1 MTSTNRRYGT
11 LTAQRR
17 YSARALQLDIN
28 LLTATFPIAPMPS
41 TAPSLTPH
49 KSSPYPAQT
58 VHDFRPSWVVEQVIS
73 PKPNLP
79 RLTSFS
85 TAGTSP
91 ATFSRFT
98 IWLLYVTCGSEDSAI
113 MSGKTL
119 YGATF
124 KDVNFV
130 PLQSATFC
138 VQCELISN
146 NSKPYCL
153 ACGSHALL
161 GLSRMLGGSMR
172 NEQTAH
178 LITDIELN
186 NLVRDLLRTVPD
198 PDVLAM
204 ADHTRMPS
212 LTMRSQLRLANAAHP
227 ASGFR
232 AVTLGDDAEIHPA
245 ELDLEPA
252 ISAITER
259 AQHLTGATGAAI
271 ALRAGDEIV
280 CRARA
285 GRTAPDLG
293 VRLQTDA
300 GISAEAVRSG
310 EIMLC
315 HDAERNPRVDLA
327 SCRRLGVRSIL
338 VSPLRHYRR
347 TLGVFEVLS
356 SSPGAFDDSDVATMQ
371 LLSGMMVAAI
381 SRISTLHQ
389 AQILPRVG

>member
-1 MTSTNRRYGT
+1 M
-11 LTAQRR
+11 
-17 YSARALQLDIN
+17 
-28 LLTATFPIAPMPS
+28 F
-41 TAPSLTPH
+41 
-49 KSSPYPAQT
+49 
-58 VHDFRPSWVVEQVIS
+58 
-73 PKPNLP
+73 
-79 RLTSFS
+79 
-85 TAGTSP
+85 
-91 ATFSRFT
+91 
-98 IWLLYVTCGSEDSAI
+98 
-113 MSGKTL
+113 GKTVC
-119 YGATF
+119 GTTF

-138 VQCELISN
+138 VQCEVIST
-146 NSKPYCL
+146 NSRSYCL
-153 ACGSHALL
+153 ACGSTALL
-161 GLSRMLGGSMR
+161 GLSRVLGGSLR
-172 NEQTAH
+172 NQQTAH
-178 LITDIELN
+178 LITDIELD
-186 NLVRDLLRTVPD
+186 NLVRDLLRTVPVPESFLSD
-198 PDVLAM
+198 DRS
-204 ADHTRMPS
+204 RMPS
-212 LTMRSQLRLANAAHP
+212 LVQRNQLRLANAAHP
-227 ASGFR
+227 VSGFR
-232 AVTLGDDAEIHPA
+232 AVQVPEEVEIHAA

-356 SSPGAFDDSDVATMQ
+356 SSPGAFDQRDVATMQ
-371 LLSGMMVAAI
+371 LLSSMMVAAI
-381 SRISTLHQ
+381 SRISSLHQ
-389 AQILPRVG
+389 AQTLRRAS

>member
-1 MTSTNRRYGT
+1 MFRN
-11 LTAQRR
+11 TA
-17 YSARALQLDIN
+17 
-28 LLTATFPIAPMPS
+28 
-41 TAPSLTPH
+41 
-49 KSSPYPAQT
+49 
-58 VHDFRPSWVVEQVIS
+58 
-73 PKPNLP
+73 
-79 RLTSFS
+79 
-85 TAGTSP
+85 
-91 ATFSRFT
+91 
-98 IWLLYVTCGSEDSAI
+98 YVT
-113 MSGKTL
+113 
-119 YGATF
+119 TF
-124 KDVNFV
+124 RDVNFV

-138 VQCELISN
+138 VQCEMISAN
-146 NSKPYCL
+146 PRSYCL
-153 ACGSHALL
+153 ACGSQALI
-161 GLSRMLGGSMR
+161 GLSRVLGGSLR
-172 NEQTAH
+172 HQQTAH
-178 LITDIELN
+178 LITDSELDS
-186 NLVRDLLRTVPD
+186 LVRDLLRTVPM
-198 PDVLAM
+198 PDFHSAEERS
-204 ADHTRMPS
+204 RMPS
-212 LTMRSQLRLANAAHP
+212 LAQRSQLRLANAAHP

-232 AVTLGDDAEIHPA
+232 AVHAPEDVEIHAA

-280 CRARA
+280 CRART

-356 SSPGAFDDSDVATMQ
+356 SSPGAFDEGDVATMQ
-371 LLSGMMVAAI
+371 LLSSMMVAAI
-381 SRISTLHQ
+381 SRISAIHRTESLRR
-389 AQILPRVG
+389 AG

>member
-1 MTSTNRRYGT
+1 MFRKTVYG
-11 LTAQRR
+11 
-17 YSARALQLDIN
+17 S
-28 LLTATFPIAPMPS
+28 
-41 TAPSLTPH
+41 
-49 KSSPYPAQT
+49 
-58 VHDFRPSWVVEQVIS
+58 
-73 PKPNLP
+73 
-79 RLTSFS
+79 
-85 TAGTSP
+85 
-91 ATFSRFT
+91 
-98 IWLLYVTCGSEDSAI
+98 
-113 MSGKTL
+113 
-119 YGATF
+119 TF
-124 KDVNFV
+124 KDVSFV

-138 VQCELISN
+138 VQCELISA
-146 NSKPYCL
+146 STKPFCL
-153 ACGSHALL
+153 ACGGHALL
-161 GLSRMLGGSMR
+161 GLSRVLGGSLR
-172 NEQTAH
+172 HQQTAH
-178 LITDIELN
+178 LITDMELN

-198 PDVLAM
+198 PDVVSM

-212 LTMRSQLRLANAAHP
+212 LAQRSQLRVANAAHP
-227 ASGFR
+227 VSGFR
-232 AVTLGDDAEIHPA
+232 AVAVGEDTEIYPA

-271 ALRAGDEIV
+271 ALRVGDEIV

-356 SSPGAFDDSDVATMQ
+356 SSPGAFDERDVATMQ
-371 LLSGMMVAAI
+371 LLSSMMVAAI
-381 SRISTLHQ
+381 SRISSLHH
-389 AQILPRVG
+389 AQILRRAS

>member
-1 MTSTNRRYGT
+1 M
-11 LTAQRR
+11 
-17 YSARALQLDIN
+17 
-28 LLTATFPIAPMPS
+28 F
-41 TAPSLTPH
+41 
-49 KSSPYPAQT
+49 
-58 VHDFRPSWVVEQVIS
+58 
-73 PKPNLP
+73 
-79 RLTSFS
+79 
-85 TAGTSP
+85 
-91 ATFSRFT
+91 
-98 IWLLYVTCGSEDSAI
+98 
-113 MSGKTL
+113 GKTL
-119 YGATF
+119 YGSTF
-124 KDVNFV
+124 KDVPFV

-138 VQCELISN
+138 VQCEMIST
-146 NSKPYCL
+146 NSRTFCL

-161 GLSRMLGGSMR
+161 GLSRVLGGSLR
-172 NEQTAH
+172 NQQNAH
-178 LITDIELN
+178 LILDAELD

-198 PDVLAM
+198 PETMSVDG
-204 ADHTRMPS
+204 HSRMPS
-212 LTMRSQLRLANAAHP
+212 LAQRSQLRVANAMHP

-232 AVTLGDDAEIHPA
+232 AVKLPEETEIHA
-245 ELDLEPA
+245 DELDLEPA

-347 TLGVFEVLS
+347 TLGIFEVLS
-356 SSPGAFDDSDVATMQ
+356 SSPGAFDEKDVATMQ

-381 SRISTLHQ
+381 SRISTMRQ
-389 AQILPRVG
+389 AETMRLAG

>member
-1 MTSTNRRYGT
+1 MFGKTVYGT
-11 LTAQRR
+11 
-17 YSARALQLDIN
+17 
-28 LLTATFPIAPMPS
+28 
-41 TAPSLTPH
+41 
-49 KSSPYPAQT
+49 
-58 VHDFRPSWVVEQVIS
+58 
-73 PKPNLP
+73 
-79 RLTSFS
+79 
-85 TAGTSP
+85 
-91 ATFSRFT
+91 
-98 IWLLYVTCGSEDSAI
+98 
-113 MSGKTL
+113 
-119 YGATF
+119 TF

-138 VQCELISN
+138 VQCELISS
-146 NSKPYCL
+146 NSKTYCL
-153 ACGSHALL
+153 ACGSQALV
-161 GLSRMLGGSMR
+161 GLSRVLGGSLR
-172 NEQTAH
+172 NQQTAH
-178 LITDIELN
+178 LITDTELDS
-186 NLVRDLLRTVPD
+186 LVRDLLRTVPD
-198 PDVLAM
+198 PAVLGVV
-204 ADHTRMPS
+204 DHSRTPS
-212 LTMRSQLRLANAAHP
+212 LALRSQLRVANAAHP

-232 AVTLGDDAEIHPA
+232 AMPIPDESEIHLG

-280 CRARA
+280 CRSRA

-293 VRLQTDA
+293 VRLQTEA

-327 SCRRLGVRSIL
+327 SCRRLGARSIL

-356 SSPGAFDDSDVATMQ
+356 SSPGAFDERDVATMQ

-381 SRISTLHQ
+381 SRISSLHHAQ
-389 AQILPRVG
+389 ALRRAG

>member
-1 MTSTNRRYGT
+1 M
-11 LTAQRR
+11 
-17 YSARALQLDIN
+17 
-28 LLTATFPIAPMPS
+28 F
-41 TAPSLTPH
+41 
-49 KSSPYPAQT
+49 
-58 VHDFRPSWVVEQVIS
+58 
-73 PKPNLP
+73 
-79 RLTSFS
+79 
-85 TAGTSP
+85 
-91 ATFSRFT
+91 
-98 IWLLYVTCGSEDSAI
+98 
-113 MSGKTL
+113 GKTL
-119 YGATF
+119 YGTTF
-124 KDVNFV
+124 KDVSFV

-138 VQCELISN
+138 VQCELISA

-153 ACGSHALL
+153 ACGSHALV
-161 GLSRMLGGSMR
+161 GLSRVLGGSLLH
-172 NEQTAH
+172 QQSAH
-178 LITDIELN
+178 LITDTELDS
-186 NLVRDLLRTVPD
+186 LVRDLLRTVPD
-198 PDVLAM
+198 PELLGIV
-204 ADHTRMPS
+204 DHSRMPS
-212 LTMRSQLRLANAAHP
+212 LAQRSQLRVANAAHP

-232 AVTLGDDAEIHPA
+232 AVTPGEEIEIHPA

-271 ALRAGDEIV
+271 ALRTGDEIV

-338 VSPLRHYRR
+338 VSPLRHFRR

-356 SSPGAFDDSDVATMQ
+356 SSPGAFDERDVATMQ

-381 SRISTLHQ
+381 SRISSLHQ
-389 AQILPRVG
+389 ARILRRAS